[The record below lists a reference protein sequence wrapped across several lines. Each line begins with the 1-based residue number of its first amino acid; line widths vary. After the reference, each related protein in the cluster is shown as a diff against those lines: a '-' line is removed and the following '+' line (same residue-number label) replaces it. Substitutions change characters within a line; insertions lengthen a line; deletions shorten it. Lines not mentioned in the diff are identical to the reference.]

1 MDKRTQAKEI
11 DFSVIVMLESLLQ
24 DMGVKHGHNT
34 QGRLVASVEEL
45 TVIAE
50 KLSEMAGKKPS
61 WTWRY
66 LRNVLNGKLK
76 PSQQLTNAIT
86 ALGAS
91 LDGMPVV
98 LARAKPA
105 PMVYTVP
112 ELSAGAV
119 ILVEEKVCALPSC
132 SIRFVGYPAQRY
144 CCREHR
150 DEAALLRK
158 KDGR

>member
-1 MDKRTQAKEI
+1 MDKTTQAKKI

-24 DMGVKHGHNT
+24 DMGVKHGHDT
-34 QGRLVASVEEL
+34 QGRLIASVEEL
-45 TVIAE
+45 TIIAE
-50 KLSEMAGKKPS
+50 KLSNMGGKKPS

-86 ALGAS
+86 ALGTS
-91 LDGMPVV
+91 LDGMPMV

-105 PMVYTVP
+105 PMIYTVP

-119 ILVEEKVCALPSC
+119 ILVKEKVCALPSC

-144 CCREHR
+144 CCPEHR
-150 DEAALLRK
+150 EKARRLREKDER
-158 KDGR
+158 